1 MDMNDFDRLSKEIED
16 LQNRYKRYL
25 SERERKRKREQD
37 SLFTKKDRAVL
48 VQSFVIGG
56 IIENVLTKTITK
68 IL

>member
-1 MDMNDFDRLSKEIED
+1 MNDFDRLSKEIED